1 MRKAGDP
8 VTRSPAFLLSS
19 PEAGKWAD
27 LDLGGYGSKSLAGPC
42 LYAAGLQA
50 TGGRPAATRQIGD
63 ASRQFQSVT
72 SQ

>member
-1 MRKAGDP
+1 VKGGRP
-8 VTRSPAFLLSS
+8 SYSVSRLPSLF

-63 ASRQFQSVT
+63 ASRQLQSVT